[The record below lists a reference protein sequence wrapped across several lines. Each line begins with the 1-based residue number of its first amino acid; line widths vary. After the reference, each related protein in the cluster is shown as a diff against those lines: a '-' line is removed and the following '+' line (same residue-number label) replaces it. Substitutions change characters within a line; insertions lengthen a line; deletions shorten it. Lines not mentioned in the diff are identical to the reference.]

1 MFRVLGLKKSLQE
14 EEEEEDFGYAFMYY
28 YTPMTMTMS
37 SKSFFSSFSSMSA
50 VVPAKKVTTTTTT
63 VMTSRRRRRRRN
75 GRLCTEDDYH
85 HHHFHHRSFKGEKEQ
100 DYSSDAHSRG
110 KPNNAKSE
118 PYRFMGRTVK
128 EDHVFDSRMAK
139 EFALDVVSEETGVSR
154 DDLEKNLGSLKSL
167 LPEVSSTTSADAYRA
182 SLNIKLVAR
191 NAIKIK
197 SVFKELKSN
206 VSEMIAKDL
215 RFALDERASEKCERA
230 LEILTKNG
238 EMEREEAENLIYATH
253 RFCADKDKML
263 AFCEEQTLLEVCENV
278 KRIRLAVGKTF
289 LAHKVAEKGDAAV
302 NMLFESEK
310 NTAACDA
317 AKQLVQRMPND
328 CNVGLMVSDF
338 PNLLLMDIDRL
349 FSDLTSAFKSTP
361 PEETLRRDPSVSF
374 RVRSFNNSYEDDG
387 FSEDDRI

>member
-1 MFRVLGLKKSLQE
+1 
-14 EEEEEDFGYAFMYY
+14 
-28 YTPMTMTMS
+28 MTTS
-37 SKSFFSSFSSMSA
+37 SKSFSSFSMR
-50 VVPAKKVTTTTTT
+50 VVPAKKATTTTTT
-63 VMTSRRRRRRRN
+63 TSVTSRRQKRRRRRN
-75 GRLCTEDDYH
+75 GRLCTEDDDDYH
-85 HHHFHHRSFKGEKEQ
+85 HHRHRSFKGEKER

-110 KPNNAKSE
+110 KPNAKSE

-154 DDLEKNLGSLKSL
+154 DDLEKNLGSLISL

-253 RFCADKDKML
+253 RFSADKDKML